1 MSKEKV
7 KDLIFA
13 AQRVISEYIDTGDS
27 NLLDDA
33 DEILCQVLKELRIDH
48 DTKAD
53 MEGRNQDF
61 NN

>member
-53 MEGRNQDF
+53 ME
-61 NN
+61 

>member
-13 AQRVISEYIDTGDS
+13 VKCIISEFNDTGDS

-33 DEILCQVLKELRIDH
+33 DEILRQALKELSIDH

-53 MEGRNQDF
+53 MEG
-61 NN
+61 